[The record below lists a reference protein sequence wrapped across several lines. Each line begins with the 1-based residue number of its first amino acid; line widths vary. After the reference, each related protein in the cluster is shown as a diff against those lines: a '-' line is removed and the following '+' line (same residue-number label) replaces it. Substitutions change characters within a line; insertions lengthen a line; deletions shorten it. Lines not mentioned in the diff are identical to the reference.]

1 MSNKVLPS
9 VSLESKQPIYKV
21 EKDCLISKNA
31 DVTVAFRLDL
41 PEIFTLSREDY
52 AQLQAAFV
60 KAVRLL
66 PDHCVVHKQDWYV
79 EDKYAPGFEAERTLL
94 ASAYERH
101 FNERPFLNHFC
112 YLYITKTSSE
122 RPNWGSTSGLLARR
136 NIVPKDMLD
145 TKVLESFFDNVG
157 QFVRTLEGVGPT
169 NAPYI
174 RSHRLT

>member
-1 MSNKVLPS
+1 MNHSVLAKPP
-9 VSLESKQPIYKV
+9 LFNHEQDHAYDECDES
-21 EKDCLISKNA
+21 A
-31 DVTVAFRLDL
+31 
-41 PEIFTLSREDY
+41 
-52 AQLQAAFV
+52 
-60 KAVRLL
+60 
-66 PDHCVVHKQDWYV
+66 
-79 EDKYAPGFEAERTLL
+79 
-94 ASAYERH
+94 
-101 FNERPFLNHFC
+101 NERPFLNHFC

-174 RSHRLT
+174 RSHRLTSDEPSLRRFLSGRTSSAPRN